1 MDLRQIRYFLAVAET
16 QNVTRAAEKLHI
28 AQPPLSRQI
37 KAIEA
42 ELGVTLF
49 LREGRRMQLTEA
61 GRFLADQAG
70 QVLARWNDVLDSTR
84 KIGEQGKRWFGIGFV
99 PSTLYGF
106 VPSLMK
112 RMMQVDARIEVGLSE
127 LTTLQQLDALKA
139 GRIDMGLGR
148 IVFNDPAIERKTILD
163 EAMVAALPV
172 EHPLSQRAAVSADEL
187 AAYPFIVYPAKPRP
201 SYADHVVNL
210 FRLAGCPVRVAHEA
224 NELQTALGLVAGG
237 VGVAVVPAGVRRLR
251 YEAIRCVPLSSPG
264 FTSPV
269 IVSYRKG
276 DGSEFLQQ
284 ALAHVLALAEQQR
297 IEFGTTL
304 PADAT
309 PPRGLQAARIR

>member
-37 KAIEA
+37 KAIEE
-42 ELGVTLF
+42 ELGVALF
-49 LREGRRMQLTEA
+49 LREGRGMALTEA
-61 GRFLADQAG
+61 GRFLADQAA
-70 QVLARWNDVLDSTR
+70 QMMARWSDVLENTR
-84 KIGEQGKRWFGIGFV
+84 KMGEQGKRWFGIGFV

-106 VPSLMK
+106 VPALMK
-112 RMMQVDARIEVGLSE
+112 RMMEADARIEVGLSE
-127 LTTLQQLDALKA
+127 LTTLQQLEALKA

-172 EHPLSQRAAVSADEL
+172 DHPLSQRSSVTAEEL
-187 AAYPFIVYPAKPRP
+187 AVHPFIVYPARPRP

-210 FRLAGCPVRVAHEA
+210 FRLAGCPVRVIHEA

-237 VGVAVVPAGVRRLR
+237 MGVAVVPAGVRRLR
-251 YEAIRCVPLSSPG
+251 YEAIRYVPLSSPG

-276 DGSEFLQQ
+276 DGSEFLQH
-284 ALAHVLALAEQQR
+284 ALIGVLELADRLRE
-297 IEFGTTL
+297 EW
-304 PADAT
+304 DA
-309 PPRGLQAARIR
+309 PGE

>member
-61 GRFLADQAG
+61 GRFLADQAV

-112 RMMQVDARIEVGLSE
+112 RMLQVDARIEVGLSE

-148 IVFNDPAIERKTILD
+148 IVFNDPAVERKTILD

-251 YEAIRCVPLSSPG
+251 YEAIRYVPLSSPG

-284 ALAHVLALAEQQR
+284 ALTHVLALAEQQR
-297 IEFGTTL
+297 IELGEAL
-304 PADAT
+304 PT
-309 PPRGLQAARIR
+309 PYPLRAPP